1 MKYLQP
7 GPVMNL
13 LSVERPQCWIF
24 ALSFLSFYACSS
36 IDLKILKQVYIE
48 SRCSI

>member
-13 LSVERPQCWIF
+13 MSVERPQCVGYLLCHFCHFMLAVVLI
-24 ALSFLSFYACSS
+24 
-36 IDLKILKQVYIE
+36 
-48 SRCSI
+48 